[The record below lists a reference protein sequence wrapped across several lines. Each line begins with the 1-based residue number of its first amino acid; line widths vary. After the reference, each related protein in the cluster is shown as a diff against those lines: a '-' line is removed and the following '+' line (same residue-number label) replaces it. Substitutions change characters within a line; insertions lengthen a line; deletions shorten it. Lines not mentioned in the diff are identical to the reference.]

1 MINQNIKLHFGYYIN
16 SVRIFFSDNINP
28 NVKVK
33 CLEILKIHVD
43 TLPRVGKQVF
53 IEKVVLENL
62 DRARDF
68 ENNIPFEVQVK
79 CFELIITYI
88 KDISEAAE
96 GVLLNSTLL
105 EYIKTTTDERIMIII
120 LNVTKFN
127 FYLLIIYL
135 FLNIFY
141 LHFLF

>member
-1 MINQNIKLHFGYYIN
+1 MASLINLNMQLPTYLLLNQKCTNI
-16 SVRIFFSDNINP
+16 FSDNRNP
-28 NVKVK
+28 KVKVL
-33 CLEILKIHVD
+33 CLEILKCHVD

-53 IEKVVLENL
+53 IEKVVIENL

-68 ENNIPFEVQVK
+68 ENNIPFEVQLK
-79 CFELIITYI
+79 CFEFVITYI

-120 LNVTKFN
+120 LNV
-127 FYLLIIYL
+127 I
-135 FLNIFY
+135 
-141 LHFLF
+141 

>member
-1 MINQNIKLHFGYYIN
+1 MLLNQKFTNI
-16 SVRIFFSDNINP
+16 FSDNRNP
-28 NVKVK
+28 NVKVL
-33 CLEILKIHVD
+33 CLEILKTHVD

-53 IEKVVLENL
+53 IEKVVIENL

-68 ENNIPFEVQVK
+68 ENNIPFEVQLK
-79 CFELIITYI
+79 CFELVITYI

-120 LNVTKFN
+120 LNV
-127 FYLLIIYL
+127 I
-135 FLNIFY
+135 
-141 LHFLF
+141 